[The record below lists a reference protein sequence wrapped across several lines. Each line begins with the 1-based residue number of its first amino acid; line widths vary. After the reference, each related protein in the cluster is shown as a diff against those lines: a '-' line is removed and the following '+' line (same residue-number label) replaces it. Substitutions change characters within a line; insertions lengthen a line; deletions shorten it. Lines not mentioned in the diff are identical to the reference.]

1 MASNRV
7 TSPGCRPGRSKAFK
21 KPARRHRLD
30 PSNGSNDL
38 LPIESDDKSTPAVFG
53 DYCDIRQAID
63 DNSTLP
69 IFYERFCGHD

>member
-1 MASNRV
+1 
-7 TSPGCRPGRSKAFK
+7 
-21 KPARRHRLD
+21 LD